1 MVKNTNNTQ
10 QKITIWYG
18 YGLFTLLIL
27 GVVVS
32 LIIPTVQLL
41 IRPGVN
47 QFNATVFLISLV
59 GGAVLPILIS
69 YLIGDKASRSK
80 NKTLHHYNGVLFGL
94 LAYWL
99 SLFFGTIGS
108 YTVAPIRDAISGVA
122 MAAVFN
128 AWPIIATVITVSIIS
143 YLYHRSKH
151 AGSALL
157 YKPYVLTFWLTAIAV
172 SVLGPL
178 SSILYS
184 YSDGQYLWSLAWI
197 VGIQLA
203 GFALVVALSYFSFH
217 KKRIARMEKGM
228 LAIVATTVG
237 LIALYVVTQ
246 LIPYPAEAGD
256 LMYTL
261 SILGTVA
268 SIAMWVSYLV
278 LLRRSV
284 K

>member
-1 MVKNTNNTQ
+1 MVKNTNKTQ

-18 YGLFTLLIL
+18 YGLFVLLVL
-27 GVVVS
+27 GVIIS
-32 LIIPTVQLL
+32 LVIPTLQLL
-41 IRPGVN
+41 IRPEVN
-47 QFNATVFLISLV
+47 HFNVTVFLISLAA
-59 GGAVLPILIS
+59 GSLLPMLIS
-69 YLIGDKASRSK
+69 YIIGDKASRVK
-80 NKTLHHYNGVLFGL
+80 DKTLHHYDGVLFGL

-99 SLFFGTIGS
+99 SLLFGTIGS
-108 YTVAPIRDAISGVA
+108 YTVAPIREAISGVA

-143 YLYHRSKH
+143 YFYHRSKR
-151 AGSALL
+151 AGSVLL
-157 YKPYVLTFWLTAIAV
+157 YKPYMLTFWLTAITV

-197 VGIQLA
+197 VGIQVA
-203 GFALVVALSYFSFH
+203 GFALVVALSYFAFH
-217 KKRIARMEKGM
+217 KKRLARKEKGM

-237 LIALYVVTQ
+237 LIGLYVVTQ

-256 LMYTL
+256 LMLTL

-268 SIAMWVSYLV
+268 SIAIWVSYLV
-278 LLRRSV
+278 LLRRST